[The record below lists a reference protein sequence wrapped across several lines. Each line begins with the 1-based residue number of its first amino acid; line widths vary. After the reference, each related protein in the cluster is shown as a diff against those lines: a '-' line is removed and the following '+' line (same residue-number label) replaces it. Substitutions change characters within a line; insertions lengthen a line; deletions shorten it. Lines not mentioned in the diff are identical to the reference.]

1 MRKFLFAI
9 IALFSYSF
17 SQAQPST
24 EIYVMDL
31 RRSPEGLLIEKP
43 QNISN
48 NEGYDN
54 QPSFWV
60 DGESVLYARTING
73 QTDVARYYFDSKNTL
88 IISDTKQGSEY
99 SPTPMPDSRISSIRL
114 DTTGLQ
120 LLYAYKFDGSNEVLV
135 PDLKIGYHAWIDADR
150 IVAFVL
156 GEPATMQ
163 IVNTKSGEATVV
175 GEKIGRS
182 LHKIP
187 DSKDFSYL
195 DKSSEKWVIKRMN
208 PASKESAEITTT
220 IGKGED
226 YCWTPKGEILMAD
239 GAKLFV
245 WSENSEWKQFADL
258 SKLGITSITRLSVSP
273 DGKKLAIAAE

>member
-1 MRKFLFAI
+1 MRKFLF
-9 IALFSYSF
+9 SF
-17 SQAQPST
+17 TTLLTAFLSEAQPNT
-24 EIYVMDL
+24 DIYVMNL
-31 RRSPEGLLIEKP
+31 RRSPEGLLVEKP

-48 NEGYDN
+48 NDGYDN
-54 QPSFWV
+54 QPSFWT
-60 DGESVLYARTING
+60 DGESVLYSKTLDG
-73 QTDVARYYFDSKNTL
+73 QTEIARYYFNSKNTL

-99 SPTPMPDSRISSIRL
+99 SPTPMPDGRISSIRL

-120 LLYAYKFDGSNEVLV
+120 LLYAYKFNGNSEVLV

-175 GEKIGRS
+175 GKNIGRS

-187 DSKDFSYL
+187 DSKDFSYV
-195 DKSSEKWVIKRMN
+195 DKSGDNWTIMRMN
-208 PASKESAEITTT
+208 PVLRESEEITSTT
-220 IGKGED
+220 GSGED

-239 GAKLFV
+239 GAELFV
-245 WSENSEWKQFADL
+245 WSPDSGWKQFADL
-258 SKLGITSITRLSVSP
+258 SKDGITSITRLSVSP